1 MPVKDNVH
9 GAQFDRRIQIQ
20 APSRVSDGQGGETIT
35 WNTVYT
41 CWADM
46 QNFPRGRGLTR
57 KFMAQQ
63 LYPQLTTIIQIRWQ
77 PTYHIDPSMRISYT
91 KGPLIKIFQILGIES
106 PGDANISMFFFC
118 QENQTVGYN

>member
-1 MPVKDNVH
+1 MPVKDNVN
-9 GAQFDRRIQIQ
+9 GAQFDRRISFQ
-20 APSRVSDGQGGETIT
+20 APTRTPDGQGGSTVT

-46 QNFPRGRGLTR
+46 QNFPRGRGLFR

-77 PTYHIDPSMRISYT
+77 TQVHIDPTMRILYT
-91 KGPLIKIFQILGIES
+91 KGPDTKIFQILGVES
-106 PGDANISMFFFC
+106 PGDANISMSFFC